1 MKKIWKKSY
10 TERGLDW
17 ECQNTKWFF
26 ISLLSLGVLSGPV
39 FLYLGIKVKNNLW
52 KLWGILYFAIFLLI
66 GETSSNIID
75 NYLMMLV
82 ICSIL
87 HLLMIRP
94 KYLIY
99 LDVLQKVE
107 IDKYSNFRSLA
118 QAKFNGMET
127 PSDSKLKDKFN
138 STRGSAQSQTEPPK
152 PLASQTDL
160 VDLNLASESVI
171 LTLPRINLILA
182 KRIVQKR
189 EELNGFTSFEHF
201 ISEVNLTENIADAI
215 KNQVVFSKIEKPV
228 VAGRMIDF

>member
-17 ECQNTKWFF
+17 ECQNTKWVFV
-26 ISLLSLGVLSGPV
+26 SLLSLGILSGPV

-52 KLWGILYFAIFLLI
+52 KLWGILYFAILLLI

-75 NYLMMLV
+75 NYLIMLV

-107 IDKYSNFRSLA
+107 IDKYSDFRSQA
-118 QAKFNGMET
+118 KAKFNVAET
-127 PSDSKLKDKFN
+127 SSNSKLKDNFN
-138 STRGSAQSQTEPPK
+138 LKKAPSQMDPPK
-152 PLASQTDL
+152 PLANQTDL
-160 VDLNLASESVI
+160 VDLNLAPESVI

-201 ISEVNLTENIADAI
+201 VSEVNLTENIADAI

-228 VAGRMIDF
+228 VAGRIIDF